1 MLEVLTQ
8 PHYRRHLEALR
19 RRLAATQQRVQEAL
33 LARGVEL
40 AYRPAAGMFLW
51 GRLRSRETV
60 SRLWRAAA
68 AEGVLLA
75 PGELFRPDGRA
86 TPYWRFNVA
95 HCDGG
100 ALTAFLD
107 RLAERAPGAGAGR

>member
-1 MLEVLTQ
+1 
-8 PHYRRHLEALR
+8 
-19 RRLAATQQRVQEAL
+19 
-33 LARGVEL
+33 
-40 AYRPAAGMFLW
+40 MFLW

-60 SRLWRAAA
+60 GKLWRSAVAA
-68 AEGVLLA
+68 GVLLA

-100 ALTAFLD
+100 ALTRFLD
-107 RLAERAPGAGAGR
+107 GVAERDARPD